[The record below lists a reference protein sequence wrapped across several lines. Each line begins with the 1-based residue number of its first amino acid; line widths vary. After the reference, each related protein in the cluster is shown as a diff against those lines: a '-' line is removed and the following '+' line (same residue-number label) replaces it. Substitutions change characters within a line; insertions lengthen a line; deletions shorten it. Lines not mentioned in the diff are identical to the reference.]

1 MSDVYETLYYEGE
14 IERLKAELSEAKA
27 TIARVEELLEDRYCY
42 DAGDTHDRTD
52 AAINELI
59 GDFRAVLSPKPTD
72 NSEDAT

>member
-1 MSDVYETLYYEGE
+1 MLQRCN
-14 IERLKAELSEAKA
+14 ERIAQLEALEAELAEAKA
-27 TIARVEELLEDRYCY
+27 TIARVKEVAEDRYCY